1 MRLPAARSV
10 AALTLALGTI
20 GCGRPEPPAV
30 SVRTPSVD
38 ADDIAVMRGVL
49 DVLRRPHFLVVD
61 TTLAPC
67 PVHPPRTSLAFGERN
82 RERLPLTGSLGADTT
97 LISATVVDFLPSED
111 LVARYPQGTAVV
123 TFSAPLYPPL
133 ALRSSPMDCTRR
145 TASQLSRGSSV
156 EPMAG
161 GRREIDRLV
170 A

>member
-123 TFSAPLYPPL
+123 TFSAPLYPAPGVAVIAYGLHQAHRL
-133 ALRSSPMDCTRR
+133 AAVARLERR
-145 TASQLSRGSSV
+145 AD
-156 EPMAG
+156 
-161 GRREIDRLV
+161 GRWKTGN
-170 A
+170 